1 MKITRYLALAL
12 AAGLLVCTATACSSS
27 DEPSSLSKAD
37 WVKQANAICVAGSKE
52 TAALSKKLTASGN
65 PSKAEMNTYIKAATA
80 NSVAQ
85 IAKIK
90 TLGYPEGDKADLES
104 ALVTWED
111 TLNAMSKNPAKA
123 QELSANKEVTA
134 ATTTLRKYG
143 LDKCAGSGA

>member
-27 DEPSSLSKAD
+27 DDSLSKAD
-37 WVKQANAICVAGSKE
+37 WVKQANAICVAGSKQTE
-52 TAALSKKLTASGN
+52 ALSKKLTASGS
-65 PSKAEMNTYIKAATA
+65 PSTAEMNTYIKAATA

-90 TLGYPEGDKADLES
+90 TLGYPAGDKAELEG

-111 TLNAMSKNPAKA
+111 TLNQMAKNPAKA
-123 QELSANKEVTA
+123 QELSADKKVTA

-143 LDKCAGSGA
+143 LSKCAGSGA